1 MAERPTIARD
11 GEGGRGQ
18 GWPKGRPLRQSCSNI
33 SGKVIVG
40 PSQGEEGCCHG
51 RRSGCYERQISTT
64 EVISSPV
71 PVVADFWAEWCG
83 PCKMIAPILKDLAAE
98 YKDKLKVAK
107 IDVDQEPELA
117 SQFNI
122 VSIPTLLFFNKGQ
135 VVKQQI
141 GAVPRHAL
149 EKIIKDMIA

>member
-1 MAERPTIARD
+1 MADEVVVTRTNFNA
-11 GEGGRGQ
+11 
-18 GWPKGRPLRQSCSNI
+18 
-33 SGKVIVG
+33 
-40 PSQGEEGCCHG
+40 
-51 RRSGCYERQISTT
+51 

-83 PCKMIAPILKDLAAE
+83 PCKMIAPVLKDLASV
-98 YKDKLKVAK
+98 YKDRLKVAK

-141 GAVPRHAL
+141 GAVPRQAL
-149 EKIIKDMIA
+149 EKIIKDIVA